1 MSKRSLRAPVP
12 GAGMAATL
20 RSPEPWRAGLPSLL
34 VRALPEC
41 RRLDG
46 VTREY
51 EVENG
56 LLKEILEDPA

>member
-12 GAGMAATL
+12 GAGMAAMP
-20 RSPEPWRAGLPSLL
+20 RSSEPWRAGLPNLL

-41 RRLDG
+41 WRLEG

-51 EVENG
+51 EVESG
-56 LLKEILEDPA
+56 LPNEILEDPA